1 MCISPR
7 RKTENKRR
15 IMKTQNDAFRVHF
28 EKILCVKLTDKS
40 LAQKKAKSSL
50 WTSKPLQKRYF
61 SVNRNVLT
69 FTSLWWRCW
78 PWNDLPF
85 SIYGFSPFDFPIA
98 SHKHGRQKGKKKNL
112 QSVIYINFSWRI
124 INSWREKNPRIM
136 RYNFQAYEGGRKKK
150 PA

>member
-50 WTSKPLQKRYF
+50 
-61 SVNRNVLT
+61 
-69 FTSLWWRCW
+69 
-78 PWNDLPF
+78 
-85 SIYGFSPFDFPIA
+85 
-98 SHKHGRQKGKKKNL
+98 
-112 QSVIYINFSWRI
+112 
-124 INSWREKNPRIM
+124 
-136 RYNFQAYEGGRKKK
+136 
-150 PA
+150 